1 MKLENAVVLVT
12 GANRGVGL
20 EFAKQ
25 ALERGAR
32 RVYAG
37 ARDIASVKLAGVEPI
52 ELDVTRPEQVKAA
65 VERIGDMSVLINN
78 AGIARIGGLLHAGA
92 QEQLQD
98 HLNTNLFGMLNLSQA
113 FAPVLA
119 RQGGGALVNV
129 LSVISMVNSPILA
142 AYGVSKAAA
151 WSLTN
156 GLRQELRE
164 QGTQVMGVH
173 AGFIDTDLTR
183 GFDAPK
189 SRPEDVVRQTLDA
202 LEAGAL
208 EVFVDEAS
216 RQVHQALSSSV
227 YLQDVL
233 AG

>member
-12 GANRGVGL
+12 GANRGLGL

-37 ARDIASVKLAGVEPI
+37 ARDIASVKLADVEPI
-52 ELDVTRPEQVKAA
+52 ELDVTKPEQVKAA
-65 VERIGDMSVLINN
+65 VERIGDLSVLINN
-78 AGIARIGGLLHAGA
+78 AGIARVGGLLHAGA

-129 LSVISMVNSPILA
+129 LSVISMVNSPMLA

-208 EVFVDEAS
+208 EVFVDEVS

-227 YLQDVL
+227 YLQDAL

>member
-12 GANRGVGL
+12 GANRGLGL

-52 ELDVTRPEQVKAA
+52 ELDVTSPEQVKAA
-65 VERIGDMSVLINN
+65 VERIGDLSVLINN
-78 AGIARIGGLLHAGA
+78 AGIARVGGLLHAGA

-129 LSVISMVNSPILA
+129 LSVISMVNSPMLA

-208 EVFVDEAS
+208 EVFVDEVS
-216 RQVHQALSSSV
+216 RQVHQALASSV
-227 YLQDVL
+227 YLQDAL

>member
-12 GANRGVGL
+12 GANRGLGL

-52 ELDVTRPEQVKAA
+52 ALDVTKPEQVKAA
-65 VERIGDMSVLINN
+65 VERIGDLSVLINN
-78 AGIARIGGLLHAGA
+78 AGIARVGGLLHAGA

-129 LSVISMVNSPILA
+129 LSVISMVNSPMLA

-208 EVFVDEAS
+208 EVFVDEVS

-227 YLQDVL
+227 YLQDAL
-233 AG
+233 AR

>member
-12 GANRGVGL
+12 GANRGLGL

-52 ELDVTRPEQVKAA
+52 ELDVTKPEQVKAA
-65 VERIGDMSVLINN
+65 VERIGDLNVLINN
-78 AGIARIGGLLHAGA
+78 AGIARVGGLLHASA

-129 LSVISMVNSPILA
+129 LSVISMVNSPMLA

-208 EVFVDEAS
+208 EVFVDEVS

-227 YLQDVL
+227 YLQDAL
-233 AG
+233 AR

>member
-12 GANRGVGL
+12 GANRGLGL

-52 ELDVTRPEQVKAA
+52 ELDVTKSEQVKAA
-65 VERIGDMSVLINN
+65 VERIGDLSVLINN
-78 AGIARIGGLLHAGA
+78 AGIARVGGLLHAGA

-129 LSVISMVNSPILA
+129 LSVISMVNSPMLA

-208 EVFVDEAS
+208 EVFVDEVS

-227 YLQDVL
+227 YLQDAL
-233 AG
+233 AR